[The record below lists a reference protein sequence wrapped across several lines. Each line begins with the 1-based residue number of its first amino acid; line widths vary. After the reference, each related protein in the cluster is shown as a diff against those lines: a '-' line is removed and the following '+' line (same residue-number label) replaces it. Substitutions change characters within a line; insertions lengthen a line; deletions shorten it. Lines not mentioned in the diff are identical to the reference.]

1 MAKHNKK
8 NDKKP
13 EDLVIVEGSVI
24 HKKSEP
30 KTPKEATILP
40 NNSDEKGETKF
51 VSLPKRKMISK
62 IQHGNILVREFS
74 NIDCDGATI
83 IEGIPK

>member
-1 MAKHNKK
+1 MPKHNKK

-40 NNSDEKGETKF
+40 NNSDEKLETF
-51 VSLPKRKMISK
+51 VSVPKRKIISK
-62 IQHGNILVREFS
+62 IQHGDILVREFS

>member
-1 MAKHNKK
+1 MPKHNKK

-40 NNSDEKGETKF
+40 NNSDENLETF
-51 VSLPKRKMISK
+51 VSVPKRKIISK
-62 IQHGNILVREFS
+62 IQHGDILVREFS